1 MQVHKWVNGGVC
13 ERLISLIVWV
23 REWVI
28 KPIWVVWQYLDV
40 PDKVGARF
48 KERSHVCHHR
58 EPDVGAARLGDWVTL
73 VTGCHGELWGQ
84 QGNWLQYVMRCSWDG
99 FFFGLVWKSMAF
111 IDLWT
116 QWVFLEAILSGR
128 PFWLQIYLFLPVYIY
143 SPFDLLTICFIKLF
157 RFCFTRFHNR
167 QFHFFSR

>member
-1 MQVHKWVNGGVC
+1 MC

-84 QGNWLQYVMRCSWDG
+84 EGNWLQYVMRCSWDG
-99 FFFGLVWKSMAF
+99 FFFWFGVKINGLYRFVDSECFWK
-111 IDLWT
+111 
-116 QWVFLEAILSGR
+116 LSYQAGH
-128 PFWLQIYLFLPVYIY
+128 FGCKYIY
-143 SPFDLLTICFIKLF
+143 SFQYIFIVRLTYSQFVLLNYSGFVLLDSTTGNSISFPDKCL
-157 RFCFTRFHNR
+157 
-167 QFHFFSR
+167 